1 MHVKRKE
8 DSGRCPGRR
17 PGESLLQ
24 PETPPALVLVLPG
37 PGRRR
42 LPIAANCSFRN
53 SFQLK
58 GRDVLEAE
66 AGAGLPVL
74 ALLASDLSSA
84 S

>member
-1 MHVKRKE
+1 MCVKRKE

-24 PETPPALVLVLPG
+24 PETPPALVLVFLG
-37 PGRRR
+37 PGRRQFHT
-42 LPIAANCSFRN
+42 ANCCRLL
-53 SFQLK
+53 FQLK

-66 AGAGLPVL
+66 AAAGLPVL